1 MNIDNLCMSCMNELY
16 GEKQCPKCGYYVDSP
31 QISPYLPLR
40 TPIGDK
46 YVLGKV
52 LSSNS
57 EGATYMAYDTGRN
70 TPVCVREFLPE
81 KFIERSFGATEVIV
95 KEQWKDYYYSY
106 FKKFL
111 DLWRKLARVRGLS
124 ALVPV
129 VDIFEENNTAYVVTE
144 YIESISLREFLLRS
158 QTGYLNWEKAKVL
171 FMPVLSTLATLHK
184 MDITH
189 NGINPDNL
197 LIGRDG
203 KIRLSGFS
211 IAESRIEGFD
221 LSPEFFEGYTPIEQY
236 GYNYQNG
243 CWSDVYS
250 FCAVIYR
257 ALVGSVPQ
265 DAVSRSMNDQLIIPA
280 RYAEIIPV
288 YVINALMNGLQI
300 DPADRTQD
308 VETLR
313 EELSATPGNVV
324 ASFSGVNAPIND
336 KKPTTP
342 TTTVYE
348 TEETSTART
357 ILIAFLVCLG
367 IGLIA
372 FGGWFLYDN
381 VIKDYVDNPTVES
394 TTSEQ
399 KTYEVPNFVNSSYD
413 MVAQNPVQNER
424 FKIKSVLEYSKDIEK
439 GYIISQSIEAGQ
451 VVPEGTEI
459 TFVVSKGP
467 EQKIIPSVKNLPV
480 DLARE
485 KLEEAGFV
493 VNIITKDNNGDYEEG
508 IVIEVTPEEGA
519 SRVKGTDVYI
529 QVWGAPPTTEPETEQ
544 EAESVTDNNSDF
556 IENES
561 TTEQVL
567 EGFTDG
573 GFSFGFDS

>member
-81 KFIERSFGATEVIV
+81 KFVERGFGTTEIVV
-95 KEQWKDYYYSY
+95 KEQWKDYYYNY

-171 FMPVLSTLATLHK
+171 FMPVLSTLSTLHK
-184 MDITH
+184 MGITH

-211 IAESRIEGFD
+211 IDETRIEGAE
-221 LSPEFFEGYTPIEQY
+221 LSPELFEGYTPIEQY
-236 GYNYQNG
+236 SYNYQNG

-308 VETLR
+308 IETLR

-324 ASFSGVNAPIND
+324 ASFSGVNAQIND
-336 KKPTTP
+336 KKQTSPATP
-342 TTTVYE
+342 VYE
-348 TEETSTART
+348 TEESSTGRT

-381 VIKDYVDNPTVES
+381 VIKDYVDNPPIES
-394 TTSEQ
+394 TTEAQ

-459 TFVVSKGP
+459 TFIVSKGP
-467 EQKIIPSVKNLPV
+467 EHKIIPSVKNLTV

-493 VNIITKDNNGDYEEG
+493 VNIITKENNGDYEEG
-508 IVIEVTPEEGA
+508 VVAEVTPEEGA

-529 QVWGAPPTTEPETEQ
+529 QVWGAPPSTEPETEPTINDDS
-544 EAESVTDNNSDF
+544 AFVES
-556 IENES
+556 ES
-561 TTEQVL
+561 ANGQLMEESAT
-567 EGFTDG
+567 G
-573 GFSFGFDS
+573 GFSFDVDF